1 MKKSKIILAVF
12 LAAVMCLGT
21 AGCSIRKTALTQDG
35 FRKAAE
41 EEGMTVVSADD
52 LYSDGIFTAASYATA
67 KNGWRVL
74 FLSVDSVA
82 DAKSYFDE
90 LVRFLES
97 KATGISNW
105 QKTNMITWSS
115 YSQNSGGN
123 YSFVERVRDTIL
135 YIEPAP
141 SDSCKAEIKAFLK
154 IIGY

>member
-90 LVRFLES
+90 LIRFLES
-97 KATGISNW
+97 
-105 QKTNMITWSS
+105 
-115 YSQNSGGN
+115 
-123 YSFVERVRDTIL
+123 
-135 YIEPAP
+135 
-141 SDSCKAEIKAFLK
+141 
-154 IIGY
+154 